1 MAMTEMS
8 RKGPLHDLRA
18 ADERQY
24 RLLYAATFAI
34 FLLVALI
41 IRLLPRTW
49 DPLEREPG
57 ARRSILG
64 DARTAASTTVGYAF
78 MR

>member
-1 MAMTEMS
+1 MAVTEIN
-8 RKGPLHDLRA
+8 RKGSLLSLRA
-18 ADERQY
+18 EDERQY
-24 RLLYAATFAI
+24 RWLYASTFAI
-34 FLLVALI
+34 FLVVALV
-41 IRLLPRTW
+41 IRLLPRSW

-57 ARRSILG
+57 TRRSILG